1 MPEDKSTLDQNPDPT
16 EDFFKIIRL
25 DEPHKWDRLPEQCEI
40 LLQGRKYGLL
50 AAYFAKFRE
59 LLGKRAKSI
68 VAERGYIDK
77 DFRDVYAGFYSRKF
91 ATYQSKCLRLHFFS
105 RIIRDQ
111 DLCSLDTYQEDYI
124 GYVVVR
130 PTRKQC
136 IGTMIIDPR
145 RAEGVQGSICAAKYY
160 AHILG
165 AELEIEGFP
174 FIAQHKDVTRCAH
187 ADCWMVF
194 RYLSQKYRTYREVY
208 PYQITQM
215 TTDYSLGRLVPSSH
229 GLTVSQIAE
238 IFARFGLSPEIYSRR
253 SYNNPSEF
261 ERFLLTY
268 ISSGLPV
275 ICATEK
281 PGEHEDNHAVV
292 ALGHVSD
299 HERLERRPDDAGVLT
314 SYDYLQ
320 GLVINDDNWQ
330 PYQLMPTSGK
340 PRLANISE
348 YTTSDI
354 YAFVVPLYEK
364 MHLTAEQ
371 VEELTKKALARE
383 DLGLEALSPS
393 LAKSE
398 VVIRVQLASSSS
410 YKAFRSRKAEGAR
423 PPHGIDRLYARLPMP
438 RFIWLAEIASKSSFS
453 KNKVL
458 GEIIWDTTATP
469 DDVMSF
475 LVIHY
480 PEYLIVNDVDQL
492 GSMSNRFIIKREL
505 NLHDEIGYDMYSDL
519 VNASTEG
526 GRRSGSAE

>member
-1 MPEDKSTLDQNPDPT
+1 MPEDKSMLDQSPDPT

-25 DEPHKWDRLPEQCEI
+25 DKPQKWDRLPEECEI

-50 AAYFAKFRE
+50 AGYFAKCRE
-59 LLGKRAKSI
+59 MLRRRAKSV
-68 VAERGYIDK
+68 VAERRYIDK
-77 DFRDVYAGFYSRKF
+77 DFRDVYTGFYSRKF
-91 ATYQSKCLRLHFFS
+91 AAYQSKCLRLHFFS

-111 DLCSLDTYQEDYI
+111 DLYSLDVHQKDYI

-130 PTRKQC
+130 PTRNQC
-136 IGTMIIDPR
+136 IGSMIIDPR
-145 RAEGVQGSICAAKYY
+145 RAEGLQGSICAAKYY

-194 RYLSQKYRTYREVY
+194 RYLSQKYRTYKEAY

-215 TTDYSLGRLVPSSH
+215 TTDYSLGRLVPSTH

-238 IFARFGLSPEIYSRR
+238 IFARFGLSPEIYSRD
-253 SYNNPSEF
+253 SYNPFEF
-261 ERFLLTY
+261 ERFLLAY

-275 ICATEK
+275 VCAIKKDE
-281 PGEHEDNHAVV
+281 HAVV

-299 HERLERRPDDAGVLT
+299 YKPDQQLSGGTHVLT

-320 GLVINDDNWQ
+320 GLVINDDNWA
-330 PYQLMPTSGK
+330 PYQLMLTPG
-340 PRLANISE
+340 PPCLGNISE

-354 YAFVVPLYEK
+354 DAFVVPLYEK

-371 VEELTKKALARE
+371 IETLTLKLVDHEEL
-383 DLGLEALSPS
+383 GLKQLSPS
-393 LAKSE
+393 LPKSE
-398 VVIRVQLASSSS
+398 LVIRVLLASSVS
-410 YKAFRSRKAEGAR
+410 YKAFRSHKAEGAR

-438 RFIWLAEIASKSSFS
+438 RFIWLAEVASKSSFS
-453 KNKVL
+453 KKKVL

-480 PEYLIVNDVDQL
+480 PEYLIVNDVDYL
-492 GSMSNRFIIKREL
+492 GSPPNRFIIKREL
-505 NLHDEIGYDMYSDL
+505 NPDDEKGYDMYSDL
-519 VNASTEG
+519 VNASAIG
-526 GRRSGSAE
+526 GSRSE